1 LVAQT
6 KGPIS
11 DREMTTFQRA
21 MPGLAASAG
30 GLKKQ
35 IKFMRAL
42 ANYQKKFFDDFIMN
56 DDIQEKIGSAELSIS
71 QKENAFE
78 RFKLQWKKDNPRIT
92 ADDEDFTILELAN
105 TYGQDKNE
113 SNQALIRER
122 YQDSQ
127 NSISFPDD
135 ED

>member
-1 LVAQT
+1 
-6 KGPIS
+6 
-11 DREMTTFQRA
+11 
-21 MPGLAASAG
+21 
-30 GLKKQ
+30 
-35 IKFMRAL
+35 MRAL

-56 DDIQEKIGSAELSIS
+56 DDLQEKMNSEKLTVMA
-71 QKENAFE
+71 KENLFE
-78 RFKLQWKKDNPRIT
+78 RYRLQWKKDNPRII

-105 TYGQDKNE
+105 TYGQDDDE